1 RKDLRSLTNVSGVSV
16 PTKGV
21 DDLIVYCPII
31 SVVRIW
37 FCVLARTAAAA
48 RDSHRGGC
56 RRRGKRRRALVDL
69 RHVAAQDEDV
79 PVLLAHQSPVPLVEK
94 SPLESEISELRGG
107 VALIRYD
114 ARRGMI
120 LLDGLLDAPDGLLDA
135 LDGLREA
142 PEGVDDIGYGCDGL
156 F

>member
-1 RKDLRSLTNVSGVSV
+1 MNVPGALV

-21 DDLIVYCPII
+21 DDLMIVYCPVI

-37 FCVLARTAAAA
+37 FCVLAWAATAA
-48 RDSHRGGC
+48 RDNSRSG
-56 RRRGKRRRALVDL
+56 RRGKRRRAVVEL

-94 SPLESEISELRGG
+94 TPLESEISELRDG

-142 PEGVDDIGYGCDGL
+142 PEGVDDIGYGC
-156 F
+156 